1 MTAVA
6 VDKCSYSAFWDEVWM
21 TISKFKQVELNYENP
36 INSEL
41 FTAEK
46 EKLNTKNF

>member
-1 MTAVA
+1 MN
-6 VDKCSYSAFWDEVWM
+6 
-21 TISKFKQVELNYENP
+21 ISKFKQIELNYENVT
-36 INSEL
+36 NSEL